1 MNKLQISQNKNL
13 ETIKKLISL
22 IKIESTGGYET

>member
-13 ETIKKLISL
+13 GTIKKLISL
-22 IKIESTGGYET
+22 IKIESKGGNET